1 MQHGSLHNYLTI
13 ICYKYDISYIGYN
26 GGSCNV
32 IFLNTSKN
40 TPKQISIQL
49 PKQMSTTTKI
59 TNVKVS
65 NIRPTYN
72 NLEEWINDP
81 NNVYIGRKGIVFING
96 IRFPKN
102 DSIWCNPY
110 KIDNNTIR
118 IQKYKTYIKDKIKKE
133 NLTDEL
139 LKLKNKNLGCW
150 CKPEAC
156 HGDVLI
162 EIINELK

>member
-1 MQHGSLHNYLTI
+1 
-13 ICYKYDISYIGYN
+13 
-26 GGSCNV
+26 
-32 IFLNTSKN
+32 
-40 TPKQISIQL
+40 
-49 PKQMSTTTKI
+49 MSTTKI

-96 IRFPKN
+96 TRFPKN

-110 KIDNNTIR
+110 KIDNNTTR
-118 IQKYKTYIKDKIKKE
+118 QQVIQKYKTYIKDKIKKE